1 MAMSQSAFSRLSVNG
16 TRLCFVRI
24 KDMTKHSLVDGAVE
38 SICGSLYLNKDRVD
52 LGIVM
57 PKLQILMQPSP
68 EEWEVLLPWMGFV
81 GSGGTYTLDDDITN
95 MPHPLI
101 LDRVGSID
109 DLGNAYVDK
118 WIMRGSKG
126 THPVSLELQVACD
139 AAPDIGNGV
148 FSASLPSP
156 MTAPYAFHR
165 GALTLESSAREF
177 DSFMV
182 VGDNH
187 LAIQHN
193 NSNVPTAFQYGMRTF
208 HLGVS
213 IPYVSGN
220 TAVLTNPIASAAGA
234 AGSLTYTRG
243 GQSMAIS
250 FTNLK
255 SEPTPP
261 DIPGKSEDPLQS
273 EIRLK
278 MFYQSYM
285 NTSVPTKPI
294 TITTDATA

>member
-1 MAMSQSAFSRLSVNG
+1 MSMSQSAFARLSVNG
-16 TRLCFVRI
+16 TKICFVRI

-81 GSGGTYTLDDDITN
+81 LGSGVYTPDDTIAN
-95 MPHPLI
+95 MAKPLI
-101 LDRVGSID
+101 LDRVGSVD

-118 WIMRGSKG
+118 WIVRGAKG
-126 THPVSLELQVACD
+126 THPISLELQVSCD
-139 AAPDIGNGV
+139 AAPNIGGGT
-148 FSASLPSP
+148 FTATLPSP

-165 GALTLESSAREF
+165 GALSLESAAREF

-187 LAIQHN
+187 LAVQHN
-193 NSNVPTAFQYGMRTF
+193 NNRVPTAFQYGMRTF

-234 AGSLTYTRG
+234 AGSLTFTRG
-243 GQSMAIS
+243 GQSMAVS

-255 SEPTPP
+255 AEPTPP

-285 NTSVPTKPI
+285 DTSGPTKPI
-294 TITTDATA
+294 TITNDVSP